1 MLAYSASRPRISER
15 SSSPNAMLVI
25 IGAHVALVAA
35 VMSAKMDLPA
45 AISRTPT
52 IVEFIPEPVPPEPRV
67 TPRVPQEPRQ
77 SVLDNPDP
85 KIDFPAPVPI
95 PIEPMP
101 PLPDPG
107 ASVGP
112 SPTPRPAIEPTP
124 LPKPQGTAARLLT
137 GAEDLRPPYPEAK
150 RLRGEEALL
159 TLRLTID
166 ERGRVVA
173 VEPVG
178 PADRA
183 FVDAARR
190 HLLARWR
197 YKPATEAGRA
207 IASTLTIK
215 LRFQL
220 ES

>member
-15 SSSPNAMLVI
+15 TSSPNTMLVI
-25 IGAHVALVAA
+25 IGAHVALVAV

-52 IVEFIPEPVPPEPRV
+52 IVEFILEPVPPEPRV
-67 TPRVPQEPRQ
+67 TPRPQQEPRQ

-85 KIDFPAPVPI
+85 QIDLRAPLPI

-112 SPTPRPAIEPTP
+112 SPNPGPAIQPTP
-124 LPKPQGTAARLLT
+124 LPKSEGTAARLLT

-150 RLRGEEALL
+150 RLSGEEALL

-173 VEPVG
+173 VDPVG

-183 FVDAARR
+183 FLDAARR

-197 YKPATEAGRA
+197 YKPATEGGRA

>member
-15 SSSPNAMLVI
+15 TSSPNAMLAI

-52 IVEFIPEPVPPEPRV
+52 IVEFISEPVPPEPRV
-67 TPRVPQEPRQ
+67 TPRPKQEPRQ

-85 KIDFPAPVPI
+85 RVDLPAPLPI

-112 SPTPRPAIEPTP
+112 SPNPGPAIQPTP
-124 LPKPQGTAARLLT
+124 LPKSEGTAARLLT
-137 GAEDLRPPYPEAK
+137 SAEDLRPPYPEAK
-150 RLRGEEALL
+150 RLSGEEALL

-173 VEPVG
+173 VDPVG

-183 FVDAARR
+183 FLDAARR

-197 YKPATEAGRA
+197 YKPATEGGRA

>member
-1 MLAYSASRPRISER
+1 
-15 SSSPNAMLVI
+15 
-25 IGAHVALVAA
+25 
-35 VMSAKMDLPA
+35 
-45 AISRTPT
+45 
-52 IVEFIPEPVPPEPRV
+52 
-67 TPRVPQEPRQ
+67 
-77 SVLDNPDP
+77 VLDSPDP
-85 KIDFPAPVPI
+85 KIDLPAPLPI

-112 SPTPRPAIEPTP
+112 SPNPGPAIQPTP
-124 LPKPQGTAARLLT
+124 LPKPEGTAARLLT
-137 GAEDLRPPYPEAK
+137 SAEDLRPPYPEAK
-150 RLRGEEALL
+150 RLSGEEALL

-173 VEPVG
+173 VDPVG

-183 FVDAARR
+183 FLDAARR

-197 YKPATEAGRA
+197 YKPATEGGRA